1 MTTDLV
7 RLAHE
12 VATRAHAGQVDKVGR
27 PYIEHPTAVAERLT
41 TDDEQAVGF
50 LHDVVEDI
58 DIDITL
64 AELRAMAFTVDQVL
78 AVDAVMKRRGEMLE
92 QSIARI
98 VADPSGIALRVKRA
112 DVSHNGD
119 PARLAMIADE
129 DTRARLQ
136 QKYER
141 TAALLGTTLADV
153 LDEFGVRR

>member
-1 MTTDLV
+1 MTKDLV

-27 PYIEHPTAVAERLT
+27 PYIEHPTAVAVRLT
-41 TDDEQAVGF
+41 TDDEQVVGF
-50 LHDVVEDI
+50 LHDVVEDTA
-58 DIDITL
+58 ITL
-64 AELRAMAFTVDQVL
+64 AELRAMGFTVDQVL
-78 AVDAVMKRRGEMLE
+78 AVDAVTKRCGETLE
-92 QSIARI
+92 QSIARV

-119 PARLAMIADE
+119 PARLAMVSDE

-141 TAALLGTTLADV
+141 TAALLGTTLDDV
-153 LDEFGVRR
+153 VDEFGVLR

>member
-1 MTTDLV
+1 MTKDLV

-27 PYIEHPTAVAERLT
+27 PYIEHPTAVAVRLT
-41 TDDEQAVGF
+41 TDDEQVVGF
-50 LHDVVEDI
+50 LHDVVEDTA
-58 DIDITL
+58 ITL
-64 AELRAMAFTVDQVL
+64 AELRAMGFTVDQVL
-78 AVDAVMKRRGEMLE
+78 AVDAVTKRRGETLE
-92 QSIARI
+92 QSIARV

-119 PARLAMIADE
+119 PARLAMVSDE

-141 TAALLGTTLADV
+141 TAALLGTTLDDV
-153 LDEFGVRR
+153 LDEFGVPR